1 MLTPAITLTVCWAA
15 GLEKLTQPLVLSVAL
30 ISAGTGA
37 ATLFETGGSAGF
49 AWAGFVCFTFSALL
63 EALRVVYI
71 QLLLG
76 RFKFNTLEVC
86 VPRWCSGSCLLRLA
100 ASSIIS
106 ACKHPPRDAYVPDH
120 YRASS
125 QFNLIMLWACITYN
139 STLLAILLLT

>member
-37 ATLFETGGSAGF
+37 ATLYETGGSAGF
-49 AWAGFVCFTFSALL
+49 AWAGFACFTFSALL

-86 VPRWCSGSCLLRLA
+86 VPHWCSGSCLFRLA
-100 ASSIIS
+100 ASFS
-106 ACKHPPRDAYVPDH
+106 YVH
-120 YRASS
+120 ANIHLKTHMFLTTTGHRLYSV
-125 QFNLIMLWACITYN
+125 IGLWACI
-139 STLLAILLLT
+139 SVR